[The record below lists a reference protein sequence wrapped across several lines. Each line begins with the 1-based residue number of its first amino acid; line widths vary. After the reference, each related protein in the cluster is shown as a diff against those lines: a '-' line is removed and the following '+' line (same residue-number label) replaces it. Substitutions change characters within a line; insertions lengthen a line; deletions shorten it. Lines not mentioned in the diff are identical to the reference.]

1 MIVTSPRFVIVAVPV
16 TSPESVI
23 TGSLLRDTA
32 PAVTVKS
39 VELNE
44 ATPLFVYVASSADTV
59 IVLFVTATS
68 IPSPPATV
76 NVSVN
81 KSTVSVPV
89 SPAIERLVAT
99 FTVPAA
105 VKRPWAST
113 VNVGIAVVDPYDPA
127 VTAVLSKS
135 IVVVPVE
142 SLYVA
147 VKPVPPETYAPIAS

>member
-1 MIVTSPRFVIVAVPV
+1 MVDIVTSPKLVIVAEPV

-68 IPSPPATV
+68 IPSPPDT
-76 NVSVN
+76 VSVSVRR
-81 KSTVSVPV
+81 STVSVPV
-89 SPAIERLVAT
+89 SPATERLVAT

-105 VKRPWAST
+105 VKRP
-113 VNVGIAVVDPYDPA
+113 
-127 VTAVLSKS
+127 
-135 IVVVPVE
+135 
-142 SLYVA
+142 
-147 VKPVPPETYAPIAS
+147 